1 MSRHGDVFVASG
13 RTQSAYTSKPVSS
26 GPTSAIWPPGS
37 VQVCRRRAR
46 VGLGLAT
53 SGRPAS
59 THPGPALRLGDA
71 RPPRVRA
78 GLPRYLRA
86 ACGRIP
92 VSTAVIKFEA
102 FDSEPITL
110 CFPAGP
116 SSLPSLPRSV
126 RERRISFLT
135 WPESAVGCIPVC
147 FSVSA
152 QRIPSGSW
160 LRGWPCRTRRGSP
173 SHHAVENGRALVRQY
188 WEPDELQVRHRA
200 RPGLNA
206 SKNWFAV

>member
-86 ACGRIP
+86 ASGRIP

-116 SSLPSLPRSV
+116 SSLPSLPRKCARAPYFVSSLARECSRMHPRLLFSV
-126 RERRISFLT
+126 CATNPVRFLAPGTRRNLAGRA
-135 WPESAVGCIPVC
+135 PAVGHV
-147 FSVSA
+147 VRVTDHL
-152 QRIPSGSW
+152 RI
-160 LRGWPCRTRRGSP
+160 T
-173 SHHAVENGRALVRQY
+173 Q
-188 WEPDELQVRHRA
+188 
-200 RPGLNA
+200 
-206 SKNWFAV
+206 